1 MYKIKR
7 YFQGVIKQAKMV
19 RWPTRKD
26 MLSAFAVVMVI
37 IAISAIALTIDDY
50 IIAQF
55 LNALE
60 GQFGETS
67 SATSSAA
74 AAIRTLFLR

>member
-19 RWPTRKD
+19 RWPTRRD
-26 MLSAFAVVMVI
+26 MLSAFAVVLVI

-55 LNALE
+55 LNVLDS
-60 GQFGETS
+60 QFGTEE
-67 SATSSAA
+67 ATSSAA
-74 AAIRTLFLR
+74 AAIILGFLK